1 MGQLPDRLIQPDLH
15 SLFQGQQ
22 ALIGFC
28 AVRFAHYWYQL
39 GAEADVPPVL
49 LSSDP
54 EELSGVSGG
63 LDGVGAG
70 QLYPFHRHVLV
81 AGEEKVKVQFPSNFA
96 SNILPA
102 VREHSTC
109 FQLLLET
116 SVVDA
121 HPHVTLVPEGRTGRP
136 SGLEGIGNPQSL
148 QVLWLFPHVHKV
160 GDHAGNSHPQAV
172 GQGMYRPRADGQLAT
187 QVLYIGAQAYA
198 VHGPQIIPKGLIA
211 KVEVVIAQGKIVKA
225 HRVKGRSY
233 RVDRPLIPIFQV
245 ILCQRRSLQRISA
258 VQHKGVPVLFHLY
271 SHIQKAGILRTV
283 GSVVN
288 RKDMS
293 MGI

>member
-1 MGQLPDRLIQPDLH
+1 MRCTHWRQFGMKK
-15 SLFQGQQ
+15 
-22 ALIGFC
+22 
-28 AVRFAHYWYQL
+28 
-39 GAEADVPPVL
+39 EVPPVL
-49 LSSDP
+49 PSGDTKKLP
-54 EELSGVSGG
+54 GVSGG
-63 LDGVGAG
+63 LNRIGAG
-70 QLYPFHRHVLV
+70 QLYPLHRHVLV
-81 AGEEKVKVQFPSNFA
+81 ACEEKVEVQFPSDFTG
-96 SNILPA
+96 NILSA
-102 VREHSTC
+102 VREHPPR
-109 FQLLLET
+109 FQLFLKT
-116 SVVDA
+116 SVVDT
-121 HPHVTLVPEGRTGRP
+121 HPNVALVLKGGTGRP
-136 SGLEGIGNPQSL
+136 GSLKGIGDPKLL
-148 QVLWLFPHVHKV
+148 QVLGLFPYIHKV
-160 GDHAGNSHPQAV
+160 GDHAGDSHPQAV
-172 GQGMYRPRADGQLAT
+172 GQGMYRPRADRQLAT

-211 KVEVVIAQGKIVKA
+211 KVEVVVTQGKIVQA